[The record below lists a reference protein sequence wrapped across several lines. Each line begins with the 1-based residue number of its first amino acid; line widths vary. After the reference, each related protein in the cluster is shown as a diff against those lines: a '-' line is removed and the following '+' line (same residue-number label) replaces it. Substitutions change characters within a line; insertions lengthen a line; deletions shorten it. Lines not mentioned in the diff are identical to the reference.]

1 MSRLRPF
8 LLAAAV
14 LGVAASAPAQS
25 NQVIA
30 SAKQAGTVGERYDGY
45 LGMVSAVPEPV
56 RRQVGEVN
64 IIRRRLYTGLAT
76 RRNATVQEVGVAAGC
91 ELLERV
97 RVGESYML
105 NDNVWRRRAAGQP
118 AQVPGYCR

>member
-30 SAKQAGTVGERYDGY
+30 SAKQVGTVGERYDGY
-45 LGMVSAVPEPV
+45 LGMVSPVPEPV

-64 IIRRRLYTGLAT
+64 IIRRRLYTDLAT

-97 RVGESYML
+97 RVGESFML